1 MAKKLTIIGIS
12 ILSML
17 PIVIQS
23 IVTSKPLYAQ
33 SLITTTKT
41 NVYTPPPG
49 RKRAQRTEGVG
60 SRGGEC
66 QAPVSLHLLAPS
78 DHVAQTVAARPT
90 FLLYVS
96 KPKALIR
103 YTLIE
108 PGVLEPIV
116 DKQVQLEKPG
126 ITKLEISETAP
137 ELTIGKEYRWTVTI
151 ICNQERPSENIY
163 AHTTLIRI
171 TKTSELASRLATAST
186 ERSVGLIYAESGIWY
201 DAIASLYKAYENTPH
216 NTEVYNEFKIL
227 LDSIGLSQIF
237 LSLTSLK

>member
-1 MAKKLTIIGIS
+1 MAKKVIIIGIS

-33 SLITTTKT
+33 SLITTT

-78 DHVAQTVAARPT
+78 DHVAQTVTARPT
-90 FLLYVS
+90 FLVYVS

-108 PGVLEPIV
+108 PGVLEPIA
-116 DKQVQLEKPG
+116 DKRVQLEEAG
-126 ITKLEISETAP
+126 ITKLEIPETAP

-163 AHTTLIRI
+163 AHTTLTRI
-171 TKTSELASRLATAST
+171 TKTSDLASKLATAST
-186 ERSVGLIYAESGIWY
+186 ERSVALIYAESGVWY
-201 DAIASLYKAYENTPH
+201 DAIANIYKAYENNPH
-216 NTEVYNEFKIL
+216 NTEVYKEFKVL
-227 LDSIGLSQIF
+227 LDNIGLLQ
-237 LSLTSLK
+237 LSLSLSSRK